1 MNNFTKLK
9 IVSTVLMIGL
19 LAFPLPASAA
29 SSNFSPTS
37 ITLGVGQ
44 STTINLIATGA
55 TASNAADLVV
65 SFNAAQVQITNA
77 TAGPGLSTVGPTTL
91 TPNFT
96 MSVFQAGN
104 FTSGQ
109 VLATLTIQGV
119 AQGTSNLNSAGTTF
133 SGDTN
138 SPAGTAGVTITV
150 SELPRT
156 AESSD
161 IIGQAALAS
170 VGVIALSAGIYLY
183 FAKK

>member
-1 MNNFTKLK
+1 
-9 IVSTVLMIGL
+9 
-19 LAFPLPASAA
+19 
-29 SSNFSPTS
+29 
-37 ITLGVGQ
+37 
-44 STTINLIATGA
+44 
-55 TASNAADLVV
+55 
-65 SFNAAQVQITNA
+65 
-77 TAGPGLSTVGPTTL
+77 
-91 TPNFT
+91 